1 MIFASS
7 SGLSIPDI
15 GFQASNGNA
24 IQVNTMMPVADYWQR
39 AGVTV
44 NTLVI
49 PPQRD
54 SDRGR
59 GLDLIR
65 ALMDMVE
72 VEPGDDGTVVRMRK
86 RLAAPVAAPAATA
99 STAPGSSPM

>member
-1 MIFASS
+1 MEKGF
-7 SGLSIPDI
+7 DMFNETI
-15 GFQASNGNA
+15 GTNEAMNRS
-24 IQVNTMMPVADYWQR
+24 
-39 AGVTV
+39 
-44 NTLVI
+44 
-49 PPQRD
+49 
-54 SDRGR
+54 
-59 GLDLIR
+59 LDLIR